1 MFDFEKTMVERTGID
16 LESFMKSGSCLYLR
30 SGLIERWNTLHKH
43 HTYPN
48 MIKRLTI
55 NYCYHHL
62 FLSKNYTCSP
72 THSVFTPWA
81 LAEVQANLE
90 TGNREGAIE
99 DGFCYAPPQASSE
112 QSLIWRAWV

>member
-30 SGLIERWNTLHKH
+30 SGLIERWNTLDKH

-48 MIKRLTI
+48 MIKRLPI

-62 FLSKNYTCSP
+62 FLSKNYTYSP
-72 THSVFTPWA
+72 THSVFTPWTF
-81 LAEVQANLE
+81 AEVQANLE

-99 DGFCYAPPQASSE
+99 NGFCSAPPQASSE
-112 QSLIWRAWV
+112 QAILWRVWV